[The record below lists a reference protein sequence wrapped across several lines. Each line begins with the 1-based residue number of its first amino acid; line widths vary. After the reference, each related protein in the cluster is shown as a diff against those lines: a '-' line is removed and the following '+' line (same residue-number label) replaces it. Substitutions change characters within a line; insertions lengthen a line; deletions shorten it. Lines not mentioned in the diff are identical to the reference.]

1 MLTLALIGLLGGL
14 ITGISPCVL
23 PVLPVIFLTGGVD
36 GASESASRARPF
48 LVIFGL
54 VLSFSVFTLIGSIL
68 LSLLNLPGD
77 VIRWVG
83 LVVLVVLG
91 VGLIVPRVGHLL
103 ERPFSSI
110 PQREVST
117 DASGFIL
124 GLALGAVYVPCAGP
138 VLAAITVAGAT
149 GRVGAETLLLTVC
162 FAVGT
167 AVPLLVFALAGRGVA
182 ARVKAF
188 RTRERG
194 LRIAAGV
201 VMIALAVGLVFNLPD
216 ILQRAIPDYTSAL
229 QKAAGGQDELA
240 ALAEGDSPTATI
252 EGCVESAS
260 ALVDCGPAPEFA
272 GITSWLNSEP
282 LTLAGLKG
290 GVVLVDFWA
299 YSCINCQRATPHLT
313 AWDDAYR
320 DAGLTIVGVHAP
332 EYAFE
337 EVEANVVAGG
347 ERLGI
352 HYPVALDN
360 DFATWDAYV
369 NAYWPAKYLIDAD
382 GEIRHIHYGEGGYEE
397 TEALIRELLV
407 AANPDVVLPPATEVP
422 DESPVSAEQ
431 TPEIY
436 FNVLRVNEYRGNGRY
451 QEGTANY
458 EFPSVQHENSFALD
472 GEWTADEQGITAHES
487 SSIRLEYYGEHVY
500 LNVGGSGTLT
510 VTDASGTRVITVSG
524 EPNIYDLVERSSAGR
539 GLVTVTLSPGL
550 EAYSFTFG

>member
-36 GASESASRARPF
+36 GASEAASRARPF

-54 VLSFSVFTLIGSIL
+54 VLSFSVFTLIGSLL

-91 VGLIVPRVGHLL
+91 IGLIVPRIGHLL

-162 FAVGT
+162 FAIGT
-167 AVPLLVFALAGRGVA
+167 AVPLLIFALAGRGVA

-229 QKAAGGQDELA
+229 QEAAGGQDELA
-240 ALAEGDSPTATI
+240 ALSEGDNPTAAVD
-252 EGCVESAS
+252 GCVESS
-260 ALVDCGPAPEFA
+260 SVLVDCGPAPEFE
-272 GITSWLNSEP
+272 GITSWLNSKP

-290 GVVLVDFWA
+290 SVVLVDFWA

-337 EVEANVVAGG
+337 EVESNVVAGG

-369 NAYWPAKYLIDAD
+369 NAYWPAKYLIDAS
-382 GEIRHIHYGEGGYEE
+382 GQIRHIHFGEGGYQE

-407 AANPDVVLPPATEVP
+407 DANPDVVLPPATEVP
-422 DESPVSAEQ
+422 DTSPVSAEQ

-436 FNVLRVNEYRGNGRY
+436 FNILRFNEYRGNGRY
-451 QEGTANY
+451 QEGTASY

-472 GEWTADEQGITAHES
+472 GEWTVDEQGITAHDS
-487 SSIRLEYYGEHVY
+487 SGIRLEYYGEHVY
-500 LNVGGSGTLT
+500 LNVGGTGTLT
-510 VTDASGTRVITVSG
+510 VTDGSATHVITVSG
-524 EPNIYDLVERSSAGR
+524 EPNIYDLVNRSSAGR

-550 EAYSFTFG
+550 QAYSFTFG

>member
-36 GASESASRARPF
+36 GASETASRARPF

-83 LVVLVVLG
+83 LIVLVVLG
-91 VGLIVPRVGHLL
+91 IGLIVPRIGHLL

-162 FAVGT
+162 FAIGT
-167 AVPLLVFALAGRGVA
+167 AIPLLVFALAGRGVA

-194 LRIAAGV
+194 IRIAAGV

-229 QKAAGGQDELA
+229 QQAAGGQDELA
-240 ALAEGDSPTATI
+240 ALSDGDSVTTTVD
-252 EGCVESAS
+252 GCVESS
-260 ALVDCGPAPEFA
+260 SELVDCGPAPEFE

-290 GVVLVDFWA
+290 SVVLVDFWA

-337 EVEANVVAGG
+337 EVESNVVAGG

-352 HYPVALDN
+352 QYPVALDN
-360 DFATWDAYV
+360 NFATWDAYV
-369 NAYWPAKYLIDAD
+369 NAYWPAKYLIDAN
-382 GEIRHIHYGEGGYEE
+382 GEIRHIHFGEGGYDD

-407 AANPDVVLPPATEVP
+407 DANPDVVLPPATEVA
-422 DESPVSAEQ
+422 DNSPVSAEQ

-436 FNVLRVNEYRGNGRY
+436 FNVLRFNEYRGNGRY

-472 GEWTADEQGITAHES
+472 GEWTADEQGITAHEK

-510 VTDASGTRVITVSG
+510 VTDGTATHVITVSG
-524 EPNIYDLVERSSAGR
+524 EPNIYDLVNRSSAGR

-550 EAYSFTFG
+550 QAYSFTFG